1 MPTFDPSDLIGRT
14 FLLPP
19 EENGERHRAKVTR
32 QVVEIIDQENGQ
44 RVENIIFILDIGNG
58 KVEELISYNQL
69 LEHLENAQD
78 HAWIRNFTGSEPSL
92 DTKVLCLPQTQTGK
106 EANIMF
112 KLNGRLGRLPL
123 NPSPSLLLM
132 IQSHVQH
139 MPRKMTYLL
148 WRDGVDSEALP
159 RRIRSL
165 QEQSS
170 KVRSGKSGDL
180 KPMVSH
186 PQKLHGGHAI

>member
-19 EENGERHRAKVTR
+19 EENGERHRTKVTR
-32 QVVEIIDQENGQ
+32 QVVEIIDQDNGQ
-44 RVENIIFILDIGNG
+44 RVENINFILDIGNG

-78 HAWIRNFTGSEPSL
+78 HDMGMDQELFRFKPSL
-92 DTKVLCLPQTQTGK
+92 DTKVLCLHQIQIGK

-112 KLNGRLGRLPL
+112 KLNGRLGRLLL

-132 IQSHVQH
+132 IQSLVQH
-139 MPRKMTYLL
+139 MPKKMIYLL
-148 WRDGVDSEALP
+148 
-159 RRIRSL
+159 
-165 QEQSS
+165 
-170 KVRSGKSGDL
+170 
-180 KPMVSH
+180 
-186 PQKLHGGHAI
+186 